1 MNIWIVPGTNSR
13 STSMMSIVVSPAI
26 KTLAYR
32 DNVIDTIMEKTM
44 RLHHQLL
51 SVILY
56 TILCKKKT
64 VVVGNNTKGVV

>member
-1 MNIWIVPGTNSR
+1 
-13 STSMMSIVVSPAI
+13 MSIVVSPAI
-26 KTLAYR
+26 QTLAYR

-44 RLHHQLL
+44 RLHHQL

-64 VVVGNNTKGVV
+64 VVGNKTKGVVL